1 MPAEEKPNKFSFIP
15 EKNPELQ
22 IKYKTKKL
30 KEKEER
36 DKQKDEFRKKKEEAL
51 RTGWNNSGPI
61 AESPAM
67 KSITKDLEEK
77 VSLQ

>member
-1 MPAEEKPNKFSFIP
+1 MIYTTSRGESFD
-15 EKNPELQ
+15 
-22 IKYKTKKL
+22 T
-30 KEKEER
+30 ER
-36 DKQKDEFRKKKEEAL
+36 DFTDAERHILQKLFIWKEMASSTAAFRKKKEEAL